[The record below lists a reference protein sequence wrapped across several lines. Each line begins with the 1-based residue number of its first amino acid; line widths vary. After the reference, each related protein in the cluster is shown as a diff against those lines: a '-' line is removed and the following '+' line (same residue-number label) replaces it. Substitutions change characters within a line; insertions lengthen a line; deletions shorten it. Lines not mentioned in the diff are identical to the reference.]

1 MQIQTIFEL
10 YIDDNKLKYS
20 RNLKDILQSAKN
32 NYEKMYTKQIATDAT
47 NDFFSKAPNRKKR
60 SNRHFNL
67 SEIEISWDEKI
78 EHVNFENKW

>member
-10 YIDDNKLKYS
+10 YIDDNKSKYS

-32 NYEKMYTKQIATDAT
+32 NYEKMYTNQITADAT

-78 EHVNFENKW
+78 KPVNFENKW

>member
-32 NYEKMYTKQIATDAT
+32 NYEKMYTKQITTDAT
-47 NDFFSKAPNRKKR
+47 NDFLAKLLTERKDLTDTLIFLK
-60 SNRHFNL
+60 
-67 SEIEISWDEKI
+67 
-78 EHVNFENKW
+78 

>member
-32 NYEKMYTKQIATDAT
+32 NYEKMYTKQITTDAT
-47 NDFFSKAPNRKKR
+47 NDFLAKLLTERKDLTDTLIFLKQKYLEMKKQ
-60 SNRHFNL
+60 NM
-67 SEIEISWDEKI
+67 
-78 EHVNFENKW
+78 